1 MRLSFLTAF
10 ALLAGVPLLAGP
22 AQAQTATD
30 IFTVRIQI
38 TAECLINSTT
48 TLNFGASGV
57 LSSATTGTSE
67 ITVQC
72 TNGTTYNVG
81 LNEGLGIG
89 ATVASRRM
97 TGPGSATVTYS
108 LYSDVAHTTVW
119 GQTIGTDTV
128 SGTGT
133 GASQV
138 YTVYGQVP
146 AQSTPAAGTYSD
158 TITVT
163 VTY

>member
-1 MRLSFLTAF
+1 MRLSFSTAF
-10 ALLAGVPLLAGP
+10 AFLAGVPLLTCP
-22 AQAQTATD
+22 AEAQTTTD
-30 IFTVRIQI
+30 SFTVQIQI
-38 TAECLINSTT
+38 TAECLINSAT
-48 TLNFGASGV
+48 TLDFGASGV

-81 LNEGLGIG
+81 LNAGLGAG
-89 ATVASRRM
+89 ATVASRKM
-97 TGPGSATVTYS
+97 TGPASATVTYS
-108 LYSDVAHTTVW
+108 LYSDAAHTTVW
-119 GQTIGTDTV
+119 GETIGTDTV

>member
-1 MRLSFLTAF
+1 MRLPFLTGFSFLA
-10 ALLAGVPLLAGP
+10 VMPLLAGP
-22 AQAQTATD
+22 AGAQTATGS
-30 IFTVRIQI
+30 FTVQIQI
-38 TAECLINSTT
+38 TAECLINSAT
-48 TLNFGASGV
+48 TLDFGASGV
-57 LSSATTGTSE
+57 LSSAKTGTSV

-81 LNEGLGIG
+81 LNAGLGTG

-97 TGPGSATVTYS
+97 TGPASATVTYS
-108 LYSDVAHTTVW
+108 LYTDATHTTVW
-119 GQTIGTDTV
+119 GETIGTDTV
-128 SGTGT
+128 AGTGT
-133 GASQV
+133 GAAQA

-146 AQSTPAAGTYSD
+146 AQSTPAVGTYSD